1 MKGSLSQILYPSVV
15 SADRGHIS
23 FGVSVERSAVSI
35 LFLVTTILHCDD
47 DYYDY

>member
-15 SADRGHIS
+15 SADQGHIS